1 MEGTTK
7 PLRTATY
14 LLRFT
19 PEDKALLEQKVRDA
33 AALGKTPL
41 TLAEA
46 LRMGAHTYLDDLL
59 EGLHSDSRDARG
71 GDGDLATR

>member
-19 PEDKALLEQKVRDA
+19 HEEKAELEQKVRVA
-33 AALGKTPL
+33 AARGKAPL

-46 LRMGAHTYLDDLL
+46 LRMGAHNYLDELL
-59 EGLHSDSRDARG
+59 GKQAKLQDGTDGRDESPA
-71 GDGDLATR
+71 A